1 MGNLISKIIYYA
13 PLVVAPFVL
22 LIFSMVSAYVYKFRL
37 AKGGLG
43 FDYIIF
49 TVIIL
54 LGLKL
59 GGAI

>member
-1 MGNLISKIIYYA
+1 MNIVASIIHYA

-22 LIFSMVSAYVYKFRL
+22 LIFSMVSAYVMKFRL
-37 AKGGLG
+37 PRGGLG
-43 FDYIIF
+43 FDYVIF
-49 TVIIL
+49 AIVVI